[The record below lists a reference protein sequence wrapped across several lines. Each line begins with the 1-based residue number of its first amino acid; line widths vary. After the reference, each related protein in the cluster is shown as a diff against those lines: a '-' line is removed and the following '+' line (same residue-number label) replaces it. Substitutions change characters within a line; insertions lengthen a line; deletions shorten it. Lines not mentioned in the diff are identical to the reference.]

1 MTKSVPLLYVFQV
14 ILGGAMVTSQ
24 ALLAGG
30 NVRIGS
36 YLYAN
41 PENPERFKG
50 SLVVSFNRGEEG
62 RMVIAYG
69 HRYRKIR
76 KSRQGTSEKDRQIF
90 KPYLGKNVDH
100 GEKVIFW
107 HLPADKYDLVVV
119 QPKSMTLHEGV
130 ALLKGS
136 HPDKA
141 PASYFEE
148 IKESLGPRKDRIGG
162 WEGFFDGKQ
171 FERFESDGI
180 KACVLLQQMRLGKA
194 FAESGDVLKGSVHS
208 IDICWV
214 ERGKREGSGWQVVTR
229 QQFYRDELPNKV
241 YFKHQFT
248 PELQG
253 IRVGTRKKVV
263 GPITLP
269 DTP

>member
-1 MTKSVPLLYVFQV
+1 MNQICSLTRTFVFAALTAF
-14 ILGGAMVTSQ
+14 IASPG
-24 ALLAGG
+24 LLAGG
-30 NVRIGS
+30 SVRIGS

-50 SLVVSFNRGEEG
+50 SLVVKFDKGEEG

-76 KSRQGTSEKDRQIF
+76 KTRKGTTEKERQIF
-90 KPYLGKNVDH
+90 KPHLAKNVNK
-100 GEKVIFW
+100 GEKAIFW
-107 HLPADKYDLVVV
+107 HLPADKYDLIVV
-119 QPKSMTLHEGV
+119 QPKSMTLYEGV

-136 HPDKA
+136 SPDKS
-141 PASYFEE
+141 PPKYFEE
-148 IKESLGPRKDRIGG
+148 IKQSLGPRKDRIGG

-171 FERFESDGI
+171 FERFESNGVR
-180 KACVLLQQMRLGKA
+180 ACILVQQMRLGKA

-229 QQFYRDELPNKV
+229 QQFYRDELPEKV
-241 YFKHQFT
+241 YFKHLFV

-253 IRVGTRKKVV
+253 IRIGAREKVI
-263 GPITLP
+263 GPIKLP
-269 DTP
+269 

>member
-1 MTKSVPLLYVFQV
+1 MNQICATGMLVVVALAALLAPP
-14 ILGGAMVTSQ
+14 G
-24 ALLAGG
+24 LLAGG

-50 SLVVSFNRGEEG
+50 ALTVAFTKGEEG

-76 KSRQGTSEKDRQIF
+76 KSRQGTTEVERQIF
-90 KPYLGKNVDH
+90 KPYLAQNVNQ
-100 GEKVIFW
+100 GEKAVFW
-107 HLPADKYDLVVV
+107 HLPADKYDLIVV
-119 QPKSMTLHEGV
+119 QPKSMTLYEGV
-130 ALLKGS
+130 ALLKDS
-136 HPDKA
+136 DPAKA
-141 PASYFEE
+141 PPAYFEE
-148 IKESLGPRKDRIGG
+148 IKQSLGPREDRIGG

-171 FERFESDGI
+171 FERFESDGVR
-180 KACVLLQQMRLGKA
+180 ACVLLQQMRLGKA
-194 FAESGDVLKGSVHS
+194 FAESGDVLKGNVHS

-229 QQFYRDELPNKV
+229 QQFYRDELPQKV
-241 YFKHQFT
+241 YFKHQFM

-253 IRVGTRKKVV
+253 IRVGTAEKAI
-263 GPITLP
+263 GPIKLP
-269 DTP
+269 